1 MHTEDQQKKPPG
13 TMSRIGTVL
22 HVLWKHKQ
30 YGLWVLWIVLA
41 PLFYLFTRA
50 CLLLD
55 VVFFPA
61 LRKIQIDKPVFIMG
75 HPRSGTTFFQ
85 KEVYKSGQVT
95 MFSTWEMALPSLVQ
109 RKLFSPVIWIL
120 ERLNLDVLQS
130 ARKGHEIRLQAVEED
145 EGLFLHR
152 LDTEMLTVFAP
163 WLLIDD
169 EYGDLGF
176 KLGWNDARENRRS
189 LIFFRECL
197 KRQILYT
204 GKKQIVA
211 KCNPSIFRLETIL
224 EVFPDAQIVY
234 MVRSPQNTMRSFL
247 SFTSQFVSPL
257 LTEPE
262 RNAYFRKKYQWSVQL
277 YRYFEEIKA
286 SIPEDQLMVIL
297 FHELT
302 GDLPRVMARFFRF
315 AGITPDERY
324 WEQLYHGEGHSKQ
337 KKHTNS
343 SLKQFGISNESI
355 RADLGF
361 IWDRYLEDG
370 EGPKFPKAGQEAEPK
385 KSAPDTGNQP
395 DVPSGSPQG

>member
-1 MHTEDQQKKPPG
+1 MKSEDQQQKRLG
-13 TMSRIGTVL
+13 TIHRMGTVL

-30 YGLWVLWIVLA
+30 YGLWLLWVVLA
-41 PLFYLFTRA
+41 PLFYLFTRV

-55 VVFFPA
+55 IIFFPD
-61 LRKIQIDKPVFIMG
+61 LRKIKITKPVFIMG

-109 RKLFSPVIWIL
+109 RKLFSPIVWIL
-120 ERLNLDVLQS
+120 ERLNIDVLQS
-130 ARKGHEIRLQAVEED
+130 ANKGHEIRLQEVEED

-234 MVRSPQNTMRSFL
+234 MVRSPQKSMRSFL
-247 SFTSQFVSPL
+247 SFTNQFVSPL
-257 LTEPE
+257 LTEAE
-262 RNAYFRKKYQWSVQL
+262 QETYFRKKYEWSVQL
-277 YRYFEEIKA
+277 YQYFEQIKA
-286 SIPEDQLMVIL
+286 RIPEDQLMVIL

-302 GDLPRVMARFFRF
+302 TDLPRVLARFFNF
-315 AGITPDERY
+315 AGIQPDQEF
-324 WEQLYHGEGHSKQ
+324 WEQLYGRNGDTKQ
-337 KKHTNS
+337 KQHTNS
-343 SLKQFGISNESI
+343 PLKKFGISKKTI
-355 RADLGF
+355 RKDLGF
-361 IWDRYLEDG
+361 IWDRYLR
-370 EGPKFPKAGQEAEPK
+370 EGGNRKFPEVKLSPESR
-385 KSAPDTGNQP
+385 KSSEEVKEHPDILSHHSQR
-395 DVPSGSPQG
+395 